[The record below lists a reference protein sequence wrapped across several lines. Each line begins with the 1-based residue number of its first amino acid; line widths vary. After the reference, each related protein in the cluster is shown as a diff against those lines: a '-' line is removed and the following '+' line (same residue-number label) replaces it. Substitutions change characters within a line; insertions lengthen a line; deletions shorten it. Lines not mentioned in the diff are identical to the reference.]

1 MTLAIGDVVQTR
13 LYRQPG
19 YEGRLIRITEIQVD
33 LEAGME
39 RYFGRV
45 VRRDERPG
53 KQRLQF
59 SLSDVV
65 IYTALDIDSTSLM
78 RTVHGAAEQ
87 YQQGLEGC
95 RAAGR
100 GHHDGGGV

>member
-1 MTLAIGDVVQTR
+1 MTIAIGDVVQTK

-19 YEGRLIRITEIQVD
+19 YEGRLICVTEIQDD

-45 VRRDERPG
+45 VRRDGRPG

-59 SLSDVV
+59 SMSDVV
-65 IYTALDIDSTSLM
+65 IYSAVDIDSVPLM
-78 RTVHGAAEQ
+78 RTVHGATEQ
-87 YQQGLEGC
+87 HQQGLEGC
-95 RAAGR
+95 CTAGR
-100 GHHDGGGV
+100 GYHDGGRI